1 MKIRKLNKIIHGI
14 GLSSICLFPLSF
26 PVHAAGDNS
35 SVLEQLFTQA
45 QYWHEREHPD
55 DAQLALKKIL
65 SVEPGNTDALYLM
78 ALYTQQQG
86 KKAEAAAWKA
96 KLRQADPDG
105 AKIAQLEGEASAS
118 AVLPGRLAEARRL
131 SSHGNNA
138 AAVTI
143 YEELFKQ
150 GQPKSSLSSEYYQT
164 LASIPERRPEAIDAL
179 SQLHQQHPHDVATTL
194 ALGKILTYQEESRRD
209 GITLL
214 ETLSHSN
221 PEAKKNL
228 RQALL
233 WLHPNAG
240 DRPLFENW
248 LQQQPDDR
256 EIGEHYSQNV
266 TGSIIS
272 NGYKTVENGQLD
284 QATTSFEKVLEADPG
299 NSNALGGLGII
310 AMRKG
315 NFTAASD
322 YLKRAAAQNGP
333 DKEKWMTLY
342 GQANFYGILSQAK
355 AQANNK
361 DWDSALA
368 TSEPL
373 LNSSGDERHAVDL
386 FRADILRR
394 RGDLPAA
401 EQAYRTLA
409 EQAPSADV
417 MQSLYYVLKAEHKT
431 DDAANLLKSMPPA
444 FRQKVMA
451 GQPASIDPIRR
462 QAAEALSQGETQRA
476 EQLLRS
482 ALQKEPS
489 NPWLRLDLA
498 RVLQKQGD
506 SSQALSIISS
516 LADSPRKDSLTAA
529 AIFLSENKKWEDT
542 ATVLSRIPRSQWT
555 KEMSELNRRATF
567 NQGITRADSLLAGG
581 DRASAAEQLLALS
594 RIETLSAADAGHL
607 AESLYKAGQTD
618 RALGVIHH
626 NLASGLKGSVG
637 DYAQQINVLNSAG
650 LASEANQILSNP
662 ALLARSSQQD
672 ITHIKMGEVINKADR
687 LREQGQYADA
697 YDMLIVQLHQDPHNK
712 DLMLAMARV
721 YQSGNMSDNAGSIYQ
736 YVLSQDPQNQDARTG
751 AIDLALKA
759 KDNQRA
765 MTLMQG
771 LKDKNS
777 PENLFLAARVARSN
791 GESKRALGLLRQA
804 KQQLLGIASAGNNAT
819 IDGLP
824 ISDNPFVNKT
834 PIDTRLPW
842 QVGGE
847 SASGSSS
854 PVSSSQNPQLLT
866 RVTKMLNETR
876 EKLSSWVE
884 TNLSLRDRNGD
895 DGLGALSETKASLA
909 FSTVPF
915 DESRLKFAVTPVL
928 LNAGSTSGKASNR
941 FGTGALQQANAA
953 WRATQSSQALAD
965 NSKAAASAARKALED
980 KSNARIKACQS
991 PTSAACEVATHEET
1005 DAQDAYNLA
1014 QEKIMQPQSYG
1025 PDDFPANSSGEQRK
1039 TGTELSVALSGDS
1052 YQADLG
1058 TTPLGGEGAKNLV
1071 GGLRWSPT
1079 VATNTQLTFNL
1090 ERRAVTDS
1098 LLSYVGTKDKY
1109 SGKTWGAVVKSGGG
1123 LSLSYD
1129 DGDAGAYG
1137 GASYY
1142 KYQGENVAD
1151 NSAVMGN
1158 AGFYYRPLHTDE
1170 KEIKVGI
1177 NADYMNYAE
1186 NLSNF
1191 SFGQGGY
1198 FSPQNYI
1205 SLSVPVE
1212 YSRNAGDWSYK
1223 LSGAVGYQ
1231 TYSQK
1236 QSDYF
1241 PTESEWQNNLD
1252 WLVDA
1257 GFGEESH
1264 YAAKTSRGVSYNV
1277 KLQGNYK
1284 LSPQMSVGGALGYD
1298 TVGEYSE
1305 ANAQLYLKYSFDDK

>member
-1 MKIRKLNKIIHGI
+1 MKIRKLNNVIHGI
-14 GLSSICLFPLSF
+14 GLSSLCLFPLSF
-26 PVHAAGDNS
+26 PVHAVAADNS

-55 DAQLALKKIL
+55 DAQIALKKIL

-86 KKAEAAAWKA
+86 KKAEAAIWKA
-96 KLRQADPDG
+96 KLRKADPDG
-105 AKIAQLEGEASAS
+105 ARITQLEGEASAS

-138 AAVTI
+138 AAVAI

-150 GQPKSSLSSEYYQT
+150 GQPKGSLTSEYYQT
-164 LASIPERRPEAIDAL
+164 LASLPERRPEAIDAL
-179 SQLHQQHPHDVATTL
+179 TQLHQAHPRDSSTTL

-209 GITLL
+209 GIALL
-214 ETLSHSN
+214 ETLSHSS
-221 PEAKKNL
+221 PDAKKNL

-233 WLHPNAG
+233 WLHPNVN
-240 DRPLFENW
+240 DRPFFENW
-248 LQQQPDDR
+248 MQAYPDDR
-256 EIGEHYSQNV
+256 EISEHYAQNV

-272 NGYKTVENGQLD
+272 SGYKTVETGHLQ
-284 QATTSFEKVLEADPG
+284 QATASFEKVLEADPE

-315 NFTAASD
+315 NFAEASG

-333 DKEKWMTLY
+333 DKEKWATLY
-342 GQANFYGILSQAK
+342 GQAQFYGVLSQAK

-361 DWDSALA
+361 DWDAALA

-373 LNSSGDERHAVDL
+373 LNSSGDEKHAVDL

-417 MQSLYYVLKAEHKT
+417 LQSLYYVLKAEHKT
-431 DDAANLLKSMPPA
+431 DDAANLLKSLPPA
-444 FRQKVMA
+444 FRNKIAA
-451 GQPASIDPIRR
+451 GQPVNVDPIRQ
-462 QAAEALSQGETQRA
+462 QAAQALRQGEAGQA

-482 ALQKEPS
+482 ALNKEPA

-498 RVLQKQGD
+498 RVLEKQGNHA
-506 SSQALSIISS
+506 QAMSLISS
-516 LADSPRKDSLTAA
+516 LADSARKDALTAA

-542 ATVLSRIPRSQWT
+542 TTVLSRVPRNQWN

-567 NQGITRADSLLAGG
+567 NLGIARADALLAGG
-581 DRASAAEQLLALS
+581 DTASAAEQLLTLS
-594 RIETLSAADAGHL
+594 RIETLSPADAGHL

-618 RALGVIHH
+618 RALSVVHH
-626 NLASGLKGSVG
+626 NLASGIKGSIG
-637 DYAQQINVLNSAG
+637 DYAQQINVLNAAG
-650 LASEANQILSNP
+650 LSGEANQILTNS

-672 ITHIKMGEVINKADR
+672 IAHIKMGEVINKADH

-697 YDMLIVQLHQDPHNK
+697 YDTLIVQLHQDPHNK

-721 YQSGNMSDNAGSIYQ
+721 YQSGNMNENAGRIYQ
-736 YVLSQDPQNQDARTG
+736 YVLSQEPQNQAARTG
-751 AIDLALKA
+751 AINLALSA
-759 KDNQRA
+759 KDNERA
-765 MTLMQG
+765 AELMRG
-771 LKDKNS
+771 LTDKNT

-791 GESKRALGLLRQA
+791 GESKRALTLLRQA

-824 ISDNPFVNKT
+824 ITDNPFVNKT
-834 PIDTRLPW
+834 PADTHLPW
-842 QVGGE
+842 QVN
-847 SASGSSS
+847 STTAAVSTAR
-854 PVSSSQNPQLLT
+854 VSSSQSPQLLT

-884 TNLSLRDRNGD
+884 TNLSVRERDGD

-953 WRATQSSQALAD
+953 WRATQSSQTLAD
-965 NSKAAASAARKALED
+965 SSKAAANAAHKTLED
-980 KSNARIKACQS
+980 KSNARIRACQS
-991 PTSAACEVATHEET
+991 PTSAACEVATRDET
-1005 DAQDAYNLA
+1005 NAQDAYNLA
-1014 QEKIMQPQSYG
+1014 QEQIVQPKSYG

-1039 TGTELSVALSGDS
+1039 TGAELSVALSGDS
-1052 YQADLG
+1052 YQVDLG
-1058 TTPLGGEGAKNLV
+1058 TTPLGGEGKHNLV

-1079 VATNTQLTFNL
+1079 IATNTQLTFNA

-1098 LLSYVGTKDKY
+1098 LLSYVGTKDPY

-1129 DGDAGAYG
+1129 NGDAGAYG

-1142 KYQGENVAD
+1142 QYQGENVAD
-1151 NSAVMGN
+1151 NSAVIGN
-1158 AGFYYRPLHTDE
+1158 AGFYYRPLHTDD

-1177 NADYMNYAE
+1177 NADYMNFDK

-1205 SLSVPVE
+1205 SLSLPVE
-1212 YSRNAGDWSYK
+1212 YSRNAGDWNYK

-1231 TYSQK
+1231 AYSQK

-1264 YAAKTSRGVSYNV
+1264 YAAKTSQGVSYNV

-1298 TVGEYSE
+1298 TVGEYSQ
-1305 ANAQLYLKYSFDDK
+1305 ANAQLYLKYSFDN